1 MATLLRKLTSKGKAL
16 SVLSAVKKYANI
28 RKLFGITV
36 RLASAGRIT
45 KLADIGANKEIAD
58 LIGNFSFAEIGVY
71 KKHLVPLGFPTLT
84 KTDRLAVQR
93 ELTDTGADVV
103 HSTRDMFPQQQVMDV
118 LEEHID
124 YLQEESFFQKAH
136 KDAKTLNIIDR
147 SESARQFYHDYAANY
162 GTGFTYTNMLKEGG
176 RRRGTVRRGKMMF
189 FRYRPDEITS
199 MYDLYPLIF
208 VLDRKKDY
216 FDGINFHYLMP
227 KLRAVL
233 LGDMFTYLSDLNF
246 DISTQLNFRQF
257 VNIVDKNKKFKFA
270 KHALRRY
277 NYKNIISKR
286 IEVHPM
292 DWELAIMLNTEKFY
306 NEQSAKTPS
315 VRVWK
320 ETRLKALTN

>member
-1 MATLLRKLTSKGKAL
+1 MAINILKNKGKILA
-16 SVLSAVKKYANI
+16 VLVLVKRYANVRQLFSTAI
-28 RKLFGITV
+28 RLY
-36 RLASAGRIT
+36 SNGRIK
-45 KLADIGANKEIAD
+45 KLSDLSTRKEITD
-58 LIGNFSFAEIGVY
+58 LIDKFSKPEMVAY
-71 KKHLVPLGFPTLT
+71 TKHLVPLGFPVVRRV
-84 KTDRLAVQR
+84 DRAFAR
-93 ELTDTGADVV
+93 DTAETGGEAIHATQDE
-103 HSTRDMFPQQQVMDV
+103 FAQQQVMDT
-118 LEEHID
+118 LDEHID

-136 KDAKTLNIIDR
+136 KDAKALNIIDR

-176 RRRGTVRRGKMMF
+176 RRRGTIRRGKMMF

-270 KHALRRY
+270 KQALRRY

>member
-1 MATLLRKLTSKGKAL
+1 MAITTNILKNKGKILA
-16 SVLSAVKKYANI
+16 VLNVVQRHPNV
-28 RKLFGITV
+28 RKLFGLTV
-36 RLASAGRIT
+36 RLLKNGKIR
-45 KLADIGANKEIAD
+45 KLSDIAANKEAAAILD
-58 LIGNFSFAEIGVY
+58 GFTPAELAIY
-71 KKHLVPLGFPTLT
+71 KKHLVPLGFPVITRREIIGESVELSAET
-84 KTDRLAVQR
+84 IEATSDRFPQK
-93 ELTDTGADVV
+93 DVV
-103 HSTRDMFPQQQVMDV
+103 DTLQ
-118 LEEHID
+118 EHID

-136 KDAKTLNIIDR
+136 KDAKALNIIDR

-176 RRRGTVRRGKMMF
+176 RRRGTIRRGKMMF

-208 VLDRKKDY
+208 VLDRQKNY

-227 KLRAVL
+227 KLRAVV
-233 LGDMFTYLSDLNF
+233 LGEMFTYLSNLNF

-270 KHALRRY
+270 KQALRRY
-277 NYKNIISKR
+277 NYKNIISKK
-286 IEVHPM
+286 IEVHPL

>member
-1 MATLLRKLTSKGKAL
+1 MAITILKNKGKIL
-16 SVLSAVKKYANI
+16 SVLSSIAKHANVRKLFIRTIRLYTDGRI
-28 RKLFGITV
+28 RKLSDLGS
-36 RLASAGRIT
+36 R
-45 KLADIGANKEIAD
+45 KEIID
-58 LIGNFSFAEIGVY
+58 LIDKFSKPEMVAY
-71 KKHLVPLGFPTLT
+71 SKHLVPLGFPVTRRI
-84 KTDRLAVQR
+84 DQAFAR
-93 ELTDTGADVV
+93 DTAEAGGEAIHAAQDE
-103 HSTRDMFPQQQVMDV
+103 FAQQQVMDT
-118 LEEHID
+118 LDEHID

-246 DISTQLNFRQF
+246 DISTRLNFRQF

>member
-1 MATLLRKLTSKGKAL
+1 MAINILKNKGKILA
-16 SVLSAVKKYANI
+16 VLVLVKRYANVRQLFSTAI
-28 RKLFGITV
+28 RLY
-36 RLASAGRIT
+36 SNGRIK
-45 KLADIGANKEIAD
+45 KLSDLSTRKEITD
-58 LIGNFSFAEIGVY
+58 LIDKFSKPEMVAY
-71 KKHLVPLGFPTLT
+71 TKHLVPLGFPVVRRVDRAFARDTAETGGEAIHATQDEFAQRQVIDTL
-84 KTDRLAVQR
+84 Q
-93 ELTDTGADVV
+93 
-103 HSTRDMFPQQQVMDV
+103 
-118 LEEHID
+118 EHID

-136 KDAKTLNIIDR
+136 KDAKALNIIDR

-176 RRRGTVRRGKMMF
+176 RRRGTIRRGKMMF

-208 VLDRKKDY
+208 VLDRKRDY

-270 KHALRRY
+270 KQALRRY

>member
-1 MATLLRKLTSKGKAL
+1 MAITILKNKGKILSALAAVKLPKVRKLLGLVFGLSTAGKL
-16 SVLSAVKKYANI
+16 KSLD
-28 RKLFGITV
+28 
-36 RLASAGRIT
+36 
-45 KLADIGANKEIAD
+45 DISGNKEIMS
-58 LIGNFSFAEIGVY
+58 LISTFNVQEMTIY
-71 KKHLVPLGFPTLT
+71 KKHLVPLGFPIFR
-84 KTDRLAVQR
+84 KGDIK
-93 ELTDTGADVV
+93 EIGAETFVKVEDVGI
-103 HSTRDMFPQQQVMDV
+103 SDQKEVMET

-136 KDAKTLNIIDR
+136 KDAKDLNIIDR
-147 SESARQFYHDYAANY
+147 SESARQFYHDYAINY

-227 KLRAVL
+227 KLRAVA

-246 DISTQLNFRQF
+246 DISTRLNFRQF

-270 KHALRRY
+270 KQALRRY
-277 NYKNIISKR
+277 NYKNIISKI
-286 IEVHPM
+286 IEVHPL

-306 NEQSAKTPS
+306 DEQRAKTPS
-315 VRVWK
+315 VRIWK
-320 ETRLKALTN
+320 DTRLKALTN

>member
-1 MATLLRKLTSKGKAL
+1 MAITTNILKNKGKILA
-16 SVLSAVKKYANI
+16 VLNVVQRHPNV
-28 RKLFGITV
+28 RKLFGLTV
-36 RLASAGRIT
+36 RLLKNGKIR
-45 KLADIGANKEIAD
+45 KLSDIAANKEAAAILD
-58 LIGNFSFAEIGVY
+58 GFTPAELAIY
-71 KKHLVPLGFPTLT
+71 KKHLVPLGFPVITRREIIGESVELSAET
-84 KTDRLAVQR
+84 IEATSDRFPQK
-93 ELTDTGADVV
+93 DVV
-103 HSTRDMFPQQQVMDV
+103 DTLQ
-118 LEEHID
+118 EHID

-136 KDAKTLNIIDR
+136 KDAKALNIIDR
-147 SESARQFYHDYAANY
+147 SESARQFYHDYAINY

-208 VLDRKKDY
+208 VLDRQKNY

-227 KLRAVL
+227 KLRAVV
-233 LGDMFTYLSDLNF
+233 LGEMFTYLSNLNF

-270 KHALRRY
+270 KQALRRY
-277 NYKNIISKR
+277 NYKNIISKK
-286 IEVHPM
+286 IEVHPL

-320 ETRLKALTN
+320 ETRLKALSN